1 MPLKSSEEPQYG
13 RKVSYR
19 YHLLPSRNKN
29 KSIYQVQVRCPDAV
43 KSKKNKNHALLL
55 SDLTGHAGWYQKTD
69 VQRRRL
75 DLVWSSWTLIKW
87 TVQLPLRDINRTL
100 LLNRSLGKQRAKQRF
115 KKKHFC
121 YAFDGSDGKE
131 SACKAGD
138 LGSILGLRISPG
150 EGHGQPTAA
159 L

>member
-19 YHLLPSRNKN
+19 YHLLPSRNKS

-100 LLNRSLGKQRAKQRF
+100 LLNRSLGKQRAKQRL
-115 KKKHFC
+115 KKKKSISVMLLM
-121 YAFDGSDGKE
+121 AQMVKNPPARLETWVRS
-131 SACKAGD
+131 
-138 LGSILGLRISPG
+138 LG
-150 EGHGQPTAA
+150 
-159 L
+159 